1 MSITRA
7 LDALGIINYKLEGDP
22 TTEEEFNTA
31 FVKITGADIDGVAIE
46 SNDPEDFGVTW
57 SQIQDTVSG
66 LTGQELIDL
75 RSERN
80 RLIALTDWTQ
90 MEDIPQATRD
100 TWKPYRQALRDITS
114 SATSLNDV
122 TWPTKPS

>member
-114 SATSLNDV
+114 SATSLDDV
-122 TWPTKPS
+122 TWPTKP

>member
-7 LDALGIINYKLEGDP
+7 LDALGIINFKLEGDP

-31 FVKITGADIDGVAIE
+31 FVKITGADSDGVAIE
-46 SNDPEDFGVTW
+46 STDPDDFEVTW
-57 SQIQDTVSG
+57 AQIQDAVSG
-66 LTGQELIDL
+66 LTSQGLIDL

-90 MEDIPQATRD
+90 MGDIPQAARD
-100 TWKPYRQALRDITS
+100 SWKVYRQALRDITS

>member
-31 FVKITGADIDGVAIE
+31 FVKIAGADSDGVAIE

-114 SATSLNDV
+114 SATSLDDV
-122 TWPTKPS
+122 TWPTKP